1 MPPSGKD
8 CHDSDQCEAGPL
20 VIIRL
25 WQRAAHHLPRRGL
38 RLSAIGQVALTWD
51 SARRSVVNACLAPSR
66 GVDTRRG
73 GRVCPCP
80 PGAQECKPLQSASS
94 RRDDAGR
101 NRRHADEIGAIKLEA
116 GPRYHLQRF
125 APICAQMHRLMSLA
139 PDGQQRLGLQVPDR
153 AVSVVGVPAPLE
165 RGDRLSLFETAD

>member
-25 WQRAAHHLPRRGL
+25 WQRAAHHLPRQGL

-66 GVDTRRG
+66 GVDTRGIGDVLPQGLFVQRASRPATNPWAAAHVIVALVSDAR
-73 GRVCPCP
+73 RVD
-80 PGAQECKPLQSASS
+80 Q
-94 RRDDAGR
+94 
-101 NRRHADEIGAIKLEA
+101 
-116 GPRYHLQRF
+116 
-125 APICAQMHRLMSLA
+125 
-139 PDGQQRLGLQVPDR
+139 
-153 AVSVVGVPAPLE
+153 
-165 RGDRLSLFETAD
+165 